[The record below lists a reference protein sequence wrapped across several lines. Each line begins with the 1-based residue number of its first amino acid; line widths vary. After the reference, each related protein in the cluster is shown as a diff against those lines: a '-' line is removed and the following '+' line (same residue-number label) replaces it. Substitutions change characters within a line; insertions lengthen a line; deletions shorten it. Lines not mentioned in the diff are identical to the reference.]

1 MIQSADL
8 KRGASTSEPFA
19 HGRALRLQAYSGPES
34 LTVDRVSAPEPGPG
48 EVFVSVKAAAASFYR
63 TSPTPRV

>member
-1 MIQSADL
+1 MIQTADL
-8 KRGASTSEPFA
+8 KRGASTSEPLA
-19 HGRALRLQAYSGPES
+19 HGRALRLQAYGGP

-48 EVFVSVKAAAASFYR
+48 EVLVSVKAAAASFYR